1 MFENVNRRCRHSHAE
16 GLLPGVYAGQCSKI
30 LNYYVHETGGTQEKV
45 LHPEGK
51 GHYRIVV
58 PPILEL
64 VLIPNSIGRT
74 LTLASVF
81 PMFLLI
87 ILNNNRWLN

>member
-30 LNYYVHETGGTQEKV
+30 LNYSVHETGGTQEKV

-51 GHYRIVV
+51 GHNHIVLSDKKV
-58 PPILEL
+58 RNHQSFERHPL
-64 VLIPNSIGRT
+64 V
-74 LTLASVF
+74 
-81 PMFLLI
+81 
-87 ILNNNRWLN
+87 